1 MDDATKSFASRI
13 EWCRRQRT
21 QTRAQLELEGW
32 QAEEA
37 GLQDALFNRDRTTQY
52 QQGPASVFKRYAMG
66 LQDGR
71 SVLRAAVVLKQFA
84 PATRTATHGMG
95 NVNMLGLTRHVKK
108 ITGSVSS
115 HGA

>member
-1 MDDATKSFASRI
+1 MAYANKSIASRI
-13 EWCRRQRT
+13 EWCRRQST
-21 QTRAQLELEGW
+21 QASSHLEFEGW

-71 SVLRAAVVLKQFA
+71 SVLRAAAVLQQFA
-84 PATRTATHGMG
+84 PPARTATHGMG
-95 NVNMLGLTRHVKK
+95 NVNMLGRTRHVKN
-108 ITGSVSS
+108 ILGRASS
-115 HGA
+115 HGT